1 MPKYNIDV
9 SFDITLDCAN
19 EDEARRIG
27 EKKVDEV
34 SGNWHDPF
42 GADWGSFVAVENK
55 ENK

>member
-55 ENK
+55 ETE